1 MHDMIAYKGQ
11 QSKDHTFRGS
21 IRRLSQAYRQGSPTV
36 RHCLSR
42 PRRTPP
48 RHVAPVA
55 QGHAAP
61 PKAQTKSSSRDAR
74 NGFRLPSVP
83 IRQMCCN
90 AHASTIRGEVLTA
103 LGLGPSP
110 TEFFFPPRL
119 SPPLPLQRSL
129 LRCLSSHLP
138 PVRARACTGCQRPSR
153 KLRSLKPTRAVDPTS
168 TSRYL

>member
-110 TEFFFPPRL
+110 TEFFSRL
-119 SPPLPLQRSL
+119 VSRRRFHCRGASSAVSRLTYH
-129 LRCLSSHLP
+129 RC
-138 PVRARACTGCQRPSR
+138 VRARAPGASGHPENSV
-153 KLRSLKPTRAVDPTS
+153 L
-168 TSRYL
+168 